1 MTRYYINVIITLV
14 SYHKIGG
21 LGGRMKQWT
30 IIYRS
35 RYSAWFEK
43 CGEDLQDEILAH
55 LEVLKVLGPTL
66 GRPRVDHIKGS
77 VRQNMK
83 ELRIQFKGDPVRI
96 LFAFDPD
103 RQAVL
108 LLGGSKVGDKRWYDR
123 NIPLADNEFTLHLK
137 EMTKGLRK
145 DKEKEKKQ

>member
-1 MTRYYINVIITLV
+1 
-14 SYHKIGG
+14 
-21 LGGRMKQWT
+21 MKRWT

-35 RYSAWFEK
+35 HYNAWFEK

-77 VRQNMK
+77 AHQNMK
-83 ELRIQFKGDPVRI
+83 ELRIQFKKDPVRI

-108 LLGGSKVGDKRWYDR
+108 LLGGSKAGDKRWYDR
-123 NIPLADNEFTLHLK
+123 NIPAADKEFTLHLQ
-137 EMTKGLRK
+137 EMVKGHKK
-145 DKEKEKKQ
+145 DNEKEKKQ